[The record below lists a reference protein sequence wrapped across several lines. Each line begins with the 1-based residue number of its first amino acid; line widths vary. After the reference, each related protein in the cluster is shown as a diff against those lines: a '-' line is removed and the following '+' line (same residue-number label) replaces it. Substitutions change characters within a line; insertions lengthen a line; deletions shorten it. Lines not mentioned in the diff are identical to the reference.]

1 MTSKE
6 GKERYRDKGHYL
18 TVGQLRKQLE
28 NFPDDALVVSQ
39 RVEDVY
45 YEKHNWETIKMDDP
59 LYIGEQNEYSP
70 VWGIC
75 HYEKDEESNCVF
87 LDLHY

>member
-6 GKERYRDKGHYL
+6 AKEKYGVKGHYL
-18 TVGQLRKQLE
+18 TVGALRKALE
-28 NFPDDALVVSQ
+28 NYPDDSLIVSQ
-39 RVEDVY
+39 RIEDIY
-45 YEKHNWETIKMDDP
+45 YEKHNWETIKMEDP
-59 LYIGEQNEYSP
+59 LYVGTENEYSP

-75 HYEKDEESNCVF
+75 YYGDEFKECVF